1 MKYLTK
7 DSLMKK
13 IPIIITLLTLN
24 LLAANIELSF
34 AESHPKRVV
43 PSNMDEILSFSPA
56 VKDAM
61 KSIVNISTTQ
71 HSQNSKKLERMMNDP
86 YFRYFFGQPRGGVV
100 PKERAQRALGSGVI
114 LSADGYIVTNNH
126 VVDNADEIMVT
137 LPHNKQEYKAKLIGQ
152 DKESDL
158 AVIKIEAKN
167 LLPIKIGNS
176 SFLEVGDVVFA
187 VGNPFGVGE
196 TVTQGIVS
204 ALNKNRVGINQYENF
219 IQTDASI
226 NPGNSGGALVDSRG
240 VLIGINSAILSRS
253 GSSAGV
259 GFAIPV
265 DMVKN
270 VVTNLVSNG
279 KVSRG
284 YIGVT
289 ISDLNKQLLPLYEK
303 QFGAIIVNVEEG
315 APAAEYG
322 LKRGDLVYKINTKEI
337 KNASD
342 LKQVIASYKP
352 ASKVTLYIERDKK
365 EKVLKLELGSRNK
378 SIAALGSMSMDNGLK
393 LGELTHAN
401 RERYRIPSSI
411 TGVLIEDVHPNSS
424 AEKVG
429 FQSGD
434 VIIQVENK
442 NIEKMSDLTKVIES
456 YHDRRKRIYVNRYG
470 MILMFVID

>member
-1 MKYLTK
+1 
-7 DSLMKK
+7 MKK
-13 IPIIITLLTLN
+13 TVVMITLLAIN
-24 LLAANIELSF
+24 LVAANIELSL
-34 AESHPKRVV
+34 AQSEPKRVV
-43 PSNMDEILSFSPA
+43 PSNMEEILSFSPS
-56 VKDAM
+56 VKDAV

-71 HSQNSKKLERMMNDP
+71 HRQSSKQLEQMMNDP
-86 YFRYFFGQPRGGVV
+86 YFRYFFGQPRRGVV

-126 VVDNADEIMVT
+126 VVENADEIMVT
-137 LPHNKQEYKAKLIGQ
+137 LPHNKKEYKAKLVGQ

-158 AVIKIEAKN
+158 AVIKIEASH
-167 LLPIKIGNS
+167 LLPIKMGNS

-253 GSSAGV
+253 GASAGV

-270 VVTNLVSNG
+270 VVTNLVNDG

-289 ISDLNKQLLPLYEK
+289 ISDFNTQLLPLYKK
-303 QFGAIIVNVEEG
+303 QLGAIVVNVEEG
-315 APAAEYG
+315 GPAAEYG
-322 LKRGDLVYKINTKEI
+322 LKRGDLVYKINDKEI

-352 ASKVTLYIERDKK
+352 TSKVSLYIERDKK
-365 EKVLKLELGSRNK
+365 
-378 SIAALGSMSMDNGLK
+378 
-393 LGELTHAN
+393 
-401 RERYRIPSSI
+401 
-411 TGVLIEDVHPNSS
+411 
-424 AEKVG
+424 
-429 FQSGD
+429 
-434 VIIQVENK
+434 
-442 NIEKMSDLTKVIES
+442 
-456 YHDRRKRIYVNRYG
+456 RK
-470 MILMFVID
+470 

>member
-1 MKYLTK
+1 
-7 DSLMKK
+7 MKK
-13 IPIIITLLTLN
+13 IAIMITLCAIN
-24 LLAANIELSF
+24 LAAANISLSLAP
-34 AESHPKRVV
+34 AEPKRVV
-43 PSNMDEILSFSPA
+43 PNNLQEVLSFSPS
-56 VKDAM
+56 VKDAV
-61 KSIVNISTTQ
+61 KSVVNISTTQ
-71 HSQNSKKLERMMNDP
+71 HRQSSQELEQLMNDP
-86 YFRYFFGQPRGGVV
+86 YFRYFFGQPHRGIV

-126 VVDNADEIMVT
+126 VVENADEIMVT
-137 LPHNKQEYKAKLIGQ
+137 LPHNKKEYKAKLIGQ

-158 AVIKIEAKN
+158 AVIKIDAEN
-167 LLPIKIGNS
+167 LLPIKMGNS

-253 GSSAGV
+253 GASAGV

-270 VVTNLVSNG
+270 VVTNLVNEG

-289 ISDLNKQLLPLYEK
+289 ISDLNRQLLPLYKK
-303 QFGAIIVNVEEG
+303 QLGAIVVNVQEG
-315 APAAEYG
+315 GPAAEYG
-322 LKRGDLVYKINTKEI
+322 LKRGDLVYKINDKEI

-352 ASKVTLYIERDKK
+352 SSKVTLYIERDKR
-365 EKVLKLELGSRNK
+365 EKTVTVELGSREK
-378 SIAALGSMSMDNGLK
+378 SVAMLGGSTMHDGLK
-393 LGELTHAN
+393 LATLNYTN
-401 RERYRIPSSI
+401 RERYRIASSVN
-411 TGVLIEDVHPNSS
+411 GVLIEDVTPNSL

-442 NIEKMSDLTKVIES
+442 NIDKISDLTKVFAS
-456 YHDRRKRIYVNRYG
+456 YHDRKKRVYVNRYG
-470 MILMFVID
+470 MVLMFVID

>member
-1 MKYLTK
+1 
-7 DSLMKK
+7 MKK
-13 IPIIITLLTLN
+13 IPIMITLLVTGLI
-24 LLAANIELSF
+24 AANIELSM
-34 AESHPKRVV
+34 AESQPKRVV
-43 PSNMDEILSFSPA
+43 PSNMNEILSFSPS
-56 VKDAM
+56 VKDAV
-61 KSIVNISTTQ
+61 KSVVNISTTQ
-71 HSQNSKKLERMMNDP
+71 RNHNSKQLEGLMNDP

-126 VVDNADEIMVT
+126 VVDNADEITVT

-158 AVIKIEAKN
+158 AVIKIEASN
-167 LLPIKIGNS
+167 LLPIMIGNS
-176 SFLEVGDVVFA
+176 SLLEVGDVVFA

-240 VLIGINSAILSRS
+240 ALIGINSAILSRS
-253 GSSAGV
+253 GGSAGV
-259 GFAIPV
+259 GFAIPI

-270 VVTNLVSNG
+270 VVTNLVSDG
-279 KVSRG
+279 KVTRG

-303 QFGAIIVNVEEG
+303 QVGAIIVNVEEG
-315 APAAEYG
+315 GPASEYG
-322 LKRGDLVYKINTKEI
+322 LKRGDLVYKINAKEI

-342 LKQVIASYKP
+342 LKQIIASYKP
-352 ASKVTLYIERDKK
+352 TEKVTLYIERDKK
-365 EKVLKLELGSRNK
+365 EKIVKIELGSRNK
-378 SIAALGSMSMDNGLK
+378 NIAAANTTKMYEGLK
-393 LGELTHAN
+393 LGELTHSN
-401 RERYRIPSSI
+401 REKYRIPTSVEGI
-411 TGVLIEDVHPNSS
+411 LIEDVNPES
-424 AEKVG
+424 ASEKVG

-442 NIEKMSDLTKVIES
+442 NIEKMADLTSVIDA
-456 YHDRRKRIYVNRYG
+456 YHDRTKRVYVNRYG

>member
-1 MKYLTK
+1 
-7 DSLMKK
+7 MKK
-13 IPIIITLLTLN
+13 IPIMMTLLALH
-24 LLAANIELSF
+24 LLAANIELSL
-34 AESHPKRVV
+34 ADSQPKRVV
-43 PSNMDEILSFSPA
+43 PTNMEEILSFSPS
-56 VKDAM
+56 VKDAV

-71 HSQNSKKLERMMNDP
+71 HNQNSKQLEQMMNDP
-86 YFRYFFGQPRGGVV
+86 YFRYFFGQPRGGMV
-100 PKERAQRALGSGVI
+100 PEERAQRALGSGVI

-158 AVIKIEAKN
+158 AVIKIDADN

-204 ALNKNRVGINQYENF
+204 ALNKNRVGINQFENF

-240 VLIGINSAILSRS
+240 VLVGINSAILSRS
-253 GSSAGV
+253 GASAGV

-270 VVTNLVSNG
+270 VVKNLVSDG

-289 ISDLNKQLLPLYEK
+289 ISDLNKQLLPLYKK
-303 QFGAIIVNVEEG
+303 QLGAIIVNVEEG
-315 APAAEYG
+315 GPAAEYG
-322 LKRGDLVYKINTKEI
+322 LKRGDLVYKINAKEI

-342 LKQVIASYKP
+342 LKQIIAAHKP
-352 ASKVTLYIERDKK
+352 KAKVTLYVERDKK
-365 EKVLKLELGSRNK
+365 EKVVKIELGSRNK
-378 SIAALGSMSMDNGLK
+378 SIAALAIGKVYDGLK
-393 LGELTHAN
+393 LGELNYTN
-401 RERYRIPSSI
+401 RERYRIPSSVRGI
-411 TGVLIEDVHPNSS
+411 LIEDVHPNSS

-442 NIEKMSDLTKVIES
+442 NIEKMADLTKVLES
-456 YHDRRKRIYVNRYG
+456 YHDRSKRIYVNRYG

>member
-1 MKYLTK
+1 
-7 DSLMKK
+7 MKK
-13 IPIIITLLTLN
+13 LPIMIALLAIN
-24 LLAANIELSF
+24 LLAANIELSL
-34 AESHPKRVV
+34 AEPEPKRVV
-43 PSNMDEILSFSPA
+43 PSNAQEILSFSPS

-71 HSQNSKKLERMMNDP
+71 HSQNSQRLERMMNDP
-86 YFRYFFGQPRGGVV
+86 YFRYFFGIPNERAI

-114 LSADGYIVTNNH
+114 LSTDGYIVTNNH
-126 VVDNADEIMVT
+126 VIDNADEIMVT
-137 LPHNKQEYKAKLIGQ
+137 LPHSQQEYKAKLIGQ

-158 AVIKIEAKN
+158 AVIKIDANN

-176 SFLEVGDVVFA
+176 DYLEVGDVVFA

-240 VLIGINSAILSRS
+240 ALIGINSAILSHS

-270 VVTNLVSNG
+270 IVTNLVSDG

-303 QFGAIIVNVEEG
+303 QSGAIIVNVEEG

-322 LKRGDLVYKINTKEI
+322 LKRGDLVYKINAKEI

-352 ASKVTLYIERDKK
+352 ASKVTLYVERDKK
-365 EKVLKLELGSRNK
+365 EKVVKIELGSRNK
-378 SIAALGSMSMDNGLK
+378 SMAALSDKSMDNGLK
-393 LGELTHAN
+393 LGELTYAN
-401 RERYRIPSSI
+401 RERYRIPSSV
-411 TGVLIEDVHPNSS
+411 TGILIEDVHPNSS

-442 NIEKMSDLTKVIES
+442 NIEKMADLTKVLES
-456 YHDRRKRIYVNRYG
+456 YHDRSKRVYVNRYG